1 MSRVSY
7 FLRHIIMTWNQDI
20 PDDPTGEL
28 DKVEA
33 FVEDNLNIC
42 KWVALAVVGMEVSKK
57 NLVCFEC
64 NNDLSHCCI
73 AH

>member
-1 MSRVSY
+1 
-7 FLRHIIMTWNQDI
+7 MTWNQDI

-64 NNDLSHCCI
+64 NDLSHCCI